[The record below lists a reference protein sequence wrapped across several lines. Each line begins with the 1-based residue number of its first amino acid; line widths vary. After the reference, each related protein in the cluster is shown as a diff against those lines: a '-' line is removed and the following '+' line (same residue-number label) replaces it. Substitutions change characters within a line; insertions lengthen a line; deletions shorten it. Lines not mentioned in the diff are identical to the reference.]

1 MQQVL
6 ESLQVMRLLVTV
18 QEEIMTNG
26 PAVAYRTARVP
37 SQHLHWIA
45 FLPAP
50 DLLGSLAMTSLG
62 STVSTATQPRP
73 LGPESLAEQIR
84 RHLFSSQAKS
94 PSLATQHDYYIAL
107 ALAVRDRLLRNW
119 VDTAETYTHQGVRTA
134 TYLSAEYL
142 LGPHLENNLVNL
154 GMREEAEAACR
165 VLGLNLEQLI
175 ALEPE
180 PGLGNGGLGRL
191 AACFQES
198 LASLE
203 LPAIGYGIRY
213 EFGIFRQSIGPDGQH
228 ESTDAW
234 LTLGNPWE
242 VIRPEW
248 RYPVQI
254 GNRTVIGVAHDTPI
268 TGYGVRTANTLR
280 LWSAMA
286 PEAFDFAS
294 FNAGDYTRAVLAK
307 MQSETLS
314 KVLYPNDE
322 FDQGKRLRL
331 SQQIFFVSCS
341 LQDMFRILRGQG
353 LSARDFHTKFAV
365 QLNDTHPAI
374 AVAELMR
381 LLIDEEQ
388 LDWDTAW
395 SITTASLS
403 YTNHT
408 LLPEALETWGLEL
421 FEELLPRQLQIIYE
435 INASFLR
442 MVRIKN
448 PGNPELL
455 ERVSLIEEGP
465 QRRVRMAHLAVVG
478 SHHTNGVAEL
488 HSQLLREQVLAD
500 FARIWPDRFTNV
512 TNGVTPRRWLAV
524 ANRSLSTLL
533 DGAIGEGWRRDLFQ
547 LQRLEPLLGDTGFLE
562 GWQAARLQA
571 KQRLAGHIQD
581 QLGVMVDPTS
591 LFDVQVK
598 RIHEYKRQHLAALEV
613 VQRYLRLRN
622 GEDLPP
628 RTVIFGGKAAPG
640 YAMAKLIIRLIV
652 GIAEIVN
659 MDPAMRGRLRVVFLP
674 NFSVSLG
681 QLVYPAVDLS
691 EQISTA
697 GKEAS
702 GTGNMKMALNGAL
715 TIGTLDGA
723 NIEIRERVGADH
735 FFLFGHNAEQVARLQ
750 QEGYHPQPWL
760 ERNPSLREAIEL
772 IGSGHFSE
780 GDRQLFHPLL
790 ANLCN
795 QDPFQVVADA
805 ADYSRAQNAVDL
817 AWQQPEAW
825 SRSSI
830 TNTMNCG
837 FFSSDRAIAE
847 YAKRIWKIQSLS
859 IGS

>member
-1 MQQVL
+1 MSPSPSGTL
-6 ESLQVMRLLVTV
+6 EQ
-18 QEEIMTNG
+18 
-26 PAVAYRTARVP
+26 
-37 SQHLHWIA
+37 
-45 FLPAP
+45 AP
-50 DLLGSLAMTSLG
+50 LA
-62 STVSTATQPRP
+62 Q
-73 LGPESLAEQIR
+73 QIR
-84 RHLFSSQAKS
+84 RHLFYSQAKS
-94 PSLATQHDYYIAL
+94 ASLATPHDHYRAL
-107 ALAVRDRLLRNW
+107 ALAVRDRLLQNW
-119 VDTAETYTHQGVRTA
+119 VDTADTYMAQGVRTA
-134 TYLSAEYL
+134 AYLSAEYL

-154 GMREEAEAACR
+154 GMREEAEQACR
-165 VLGLNLEQLI
+165 ALGLELQELI
-175 ALEPE
+175 AIEPE

-213 EFGIFRQSIGPDGQH
+213 EFGIFHQHIGADGQH
-228 ESTDAW
+228 ESTDPW
-234 LTLGNPWE
+234 LAKGNPWE

-248 RYPVQI
+248 SYPVRI
-254 GNRTVIGVAHDTPI
+254 GEHTVMGVAYDTPI
-268 TGYGVRTANTLR
+268 VGYGVRTANTLR

-307 MQSETLS
+307 IRSETLS

-322 FDQGKRLRL
+322 LEQGKALRL

-341 LQDMFRILRGQG
+341 LQDMLRILKGQG
-353 LSARDFHTKFAV
+353 LAVTDFHRKFAV

-381 LLIDEEQ
+381 LLVDEERVA
-388 LDWDTAW
+388 WDTAW
-395 SITTASLS
+395 EITTASLS

-408 LLPEALETWGLEL
+408 LLPEALETWGVAL
-421 FEELLPRQLQIIYE
+421 FEHLLPRQLEIIYE
-435 INASFLR
+435 INARFLQL
-442 MVRIKN
+442 VRLRY
-448 PGNPELL
+448 PGKPELQ
-455 ERVSLIEEGP
+455 RRMSLIEEGE

-488 HSQLLREQVLAD
+488 HSQLLRDHVLRD
-500 FARIWPDRFTNV
+500 FAELWPERFTNV

-524 ANRSLSTLL
+524 ANPGLAALL
-533 DGAIGEGWRRDLFQ
+533 DEALGGDRWRRHLEDLAG
-547 LQRLEPLLGDTGFLE
+547 LEPLLHDTNFLE
-562 GWQAARLQA
+562 RWQQVRHQSKL
-571 KQRLAGHIQD
+571 RLAHHIQRET
-581 QLGVMVDPTS
+581 GVLVDPTS

-640 YAMAKLIIRLIV
+640 YALAKLIIRLIV
-652 GIAEIVN
+652 SIADTVN
-659 MDPAMRGRLRVVFLP
+659 MDPAIGGRLRVVFLP

-723 NIEIRERVGADH
+723 NVEIHERVGDEN
-735 FFLFGHNAEQVARLQ
+735 FFLFGHNAEEVTAMAAA
-750 QEGYHPQPWL
+750 GYHPMPWL
-760 ERNPSLREAIEL
+760 EGNPALRAAIDL
-772 IGSGHFSE
+772 IGTGHFSE
-780 GDRQLFHPLL
+780 GNRELFHPLL
-790 ANLCN
+790 ASLTSH
-795 QDPFQVVADA
+795 DPYQAVADS
-805 ADYSRAQNAVDL
+805 ADYSRAQNAVDR
-817 AWQQPEAW
+817 AWRNPGGWA
-825 SRSSI
+825 RSSI
-830 TNTMNCG
+830 TNTMRCG
-837 FFSSDRAIAE
+837 FFSSDRSIAE
-847 YAKRIWKIQSLS
+847 YAERIWHLQPVPV
-859 IGS
+859 GS

>member
-1 MQQVL
+1 MSSRPPGTL
-6 ESLQVMRLLVTV
+6 EQAPL
-18 QEEIMTNG
+18 
-26 PAVAYRTARVP
+26 
-37 SQHLHWIA
+37 SQ
-45 FLPAP
+45 
-50 DLLGSLAMTSLG
+50 
-62 STVSTATQPRP
+62 
-73 LGPESLAEQIR
+73 QIR
-84 RHLFSSQAKS
+84 RHLFYSQAKS
-94 PSLATQHDYYIAL
+94 PSLATTHDHYRAL
-107 ALAVRDRLLRNW
+107 ALAVRDRLLQNW
-119 VDTAETYTHQGVRTA
+119 VDTAETYTAKGVRTA
-134 TYLSAEYL
+134 AYLSAEYL

-154 GMREEAEAACR
+154 GMREEAEQACR
-165 VLGLNLEQLI
+165 ELGLDLQELI
-175 ALEPE
+175 ATEPE

-213 EFGIFRQSIGPDGQH
+213 EFGIFHQHIGPDGQH
-228 ESTDAW
+228 ESTDPW
-234 LTLGNPWE
+234 LAKGNPWE

-248 RYPVQI
+248 SYPVRI
-254 GNRTVIGVAHDTPI
+254 GDHTVMGVAYDTPI
-268 TGYGVRTANTLR
+268 VGYGVRTANTLR

-307 MQSETLS
+307 IRSETLS

-322 FDQGKRLRL
+322 LEQGKALRL

-341 LQDMFRILRGQG
+341 LQDMLRILKGQG
-353 LSARDFHTKFAV
+353 LAVTDFHRKFAV

-381 LLIDEEQ
+381 LLVDEEGVA
-388 LDWDTAW
+388 WDKAW
-395 SITTASLS
+395 EITTASLS

-408 LLPEALETWGLEL
+408 LLPEALETWGVAL
-421 FEELLPRQLQIIYE
+421 FEHLLPRHLELIYE
-435 INASFLR
+435 INARFLQV
-442 MVRIKN
+442 VRLRY
-448 PGNPELL
+448 PGKPELQQRL
-455 ERVSLIEEGP
+455 SLIEEGT

-488 HSQLLREQVLAD
+488 HSQLLRDHVLRD
-500 FARIWPDRFTNV
+500 FADLWPERFTNV

-524 ANRSLSTLL
+524 ANPGLAALL
-533 DGAIGEGWRRDLFQ
+533 DDALGGDRWRRHLEDLAG
-547 LQRLEPLLGDTGFLE
+547 LEPLLHDTAFLE
-562 GWQAARLQA
+562 RWQQVRHQSKL
-571 KQRLAGHIQD
+571 RLAHHIQRTT
-581 QLGVMVDPTS
+581 GVLVDPSS

-652 GIAEIVN
+652 SIAEMVN
-659 MDPAMRGRLRVVFLP
+659 LDPAIGGRLRVVFLP

-723 NIEIRERVGADH
+723 NIEIRERVGDDH
-735 FFLFGHNAEQVARLQ
+735 FFLFGHNAEEVAQLASS
-750 QEGYHPQPWL
+750 GYHPMPWL
-760 ERNPSLREAIEL
+760 EGNDALRGAIDL

-780 GDRQLFHPLL
+780 GNRELFHPLL
-790 ANLCN
+790 ASLTSH
-795 QDPFQVVADA
+795 DPFQVVADA
-805 ADYSRAQNAVDL
+805 ADYSRAQNAVDR
-817 AWQQPEAW
+817 AWRDPTSW

-830 TNTMNCG
+830 TNTMRCG
-837 FFSSDRAIAE
+837 FFSSDRSIAE
-847 YAKRIWKIQSLS
+847 YAERIWNLQPVPV
-859 IGS
+859 GE

>member
-1 MQQVL
+1 MPP
-6 ESLQVMRLLVTV
+6 
-18 QEEIMTNG
+18 I
-26 PAVAYRTARVP
+26 P
-37 SQHLHWIA
+37 SGALDQA
-45 FLPAP
+45 
-50 DLLGSLAMTSLG
+50 
-62 STVSTATQPRP
+62 
-73 LGPESLAEQIR
+73 SLAEQIQ
-84 RHLFSSQAKS
+84 RHLFYSQAKS
-94 PSLATQHDYYIAL
+94 PSLATQHDHYMAL
-107 ALAVRDRLLRNW
+107 ALAVRDRLLQNW
-119 VDTAETYTHQGVRTA
+119 VDTAEAYTSGGVRTA
-134 TYLSAEYL
+134 AYLSAEYL
-142 LGPHLENNLVNL
+142 LGPHLDNNLVNL
-154 GMREEAEAACR
+154 GLRAEAERACAE
-165 VLGLNLEQLI
+165 LGLDLDALI
-175 ALEPE
+175 ACEPE

-213 EFGIFRQSIGPDGQH
+213 EFGIFRQHIGPDGQQ

-234 LTLGNPWE
+234 LAQGNPWE

-248 RYPVQI
+248 SYPVQI
-254 GNRTVIGVAHDTPI
+254 GEHTVQGVAYDTPI

-280 LWSAMA
+280 LWSAQA

-307 MQSETLS
+307 IQSETLS

-322 FDQGKRLRL
+322 LEQGKRLRL

-341 LQDMFRILRGQG
+341 LQDMLRILKKQG
-353 LSARDFHTKFAV
+353 LPVSDFARKFAV

-381 LLIDEEQ
+381 LLIDQEG
-388 LDWDTAW
+388 LDWDSAW

-408 LLPEALETWGLEL
+408 LLPEALETWGVEL
-421 FEELLPRQLQIIYE
+421 FERLLPRQLEIIYE
-435 INASFLR
+435 INARFLR
-442 MVRIKN
+442 MVRIRH
-448 PGNPELL
+448 PGDRQLL
-455 ERVSLIEEGP
+455 ERLSLIAEGE
-465 QRRVRMAHLAVVG
+465 QRKVRMAHLAVVG
-478 SHHTNGVAEL
+478 CHHTNGVAEL
-488 HSQLLREQVLAD
+488 HSRLLKEQLFAD
-500 FARIWPDRFTNV
+500 FAQLWPERFTNV

-524 ANRSLSTLL
+524 ANPGLAGLL
-533 DGAIGEGWRRDLFQ
+533 DEALGERWRRNLEV
-547 LQRLEPLLGDTGFLE
+547 LHELEPLLHDDGFLE
-562 GWQAARLQA
+562 RWRQVRSAA
-571 KQRLAGHIQD
+571 KQRLANTIQRE
-581 QLGVMVDPTS
+581 LGVLVDHTS

-613 VQRYLRLRN
+613 VQRYLRLRH

-640 YAMAKLIIRLIV
+640 YAMAKRIIRLIV

-659 MDPAMRGRLRVVFLP
+659 MDPAMEGRLRVVFLP

-723 NIEIRERVGADH
+723 NVEIRERVGDEH
-735 FFLFGHNAEQVARLQ
+735 FFLFGNTAEQVAELSRN
-750 QEGYHPQPWL
+750 GYHPMPWL
-760 ERNPSLREAIEL
+760 ERNPEL
-772 IGSGHFSE
+772 KAAMELVASGHFSE
-780 GDRQLFHPLL
+780 GDRDLFQPLL
-790 ANLCN
+790 DNLTHH
-795 QDPFQVVADA
+795 DPFQVVADA
-805 ADYSRAQNAVDL
+805 ADYSRSQNAVDQ
-817 AWQQPEAW
+817 AWINAQAW
-825 SRSSI
+825 SRSSLI
-830 TNTMNCG
+830 NTMRCG

-847 YAKRIWKIQSLS
+847 YAERLWKLEPVAVQA
-859 IGS
+859 

>member
-1 MQQVL
+1 MADPRAGTL
-6 ESLQVMRLLVTV
+6 EQS
-18 QEEIMTNG
+18 
-26 PAVAYRTARVP
+26 
-37 SQHLHWIA
+37 
-45 FLPAP
+45 
-50 DLLGSLAMTSLG
+50 
-62 STVSTATQPRP
+62 
-73 LGPESLAEQIR
+73 SLAEHIR
-84 RHLFSSQAKS
+84 RHLFYSQAKS
-94 PSLATQHDYYIAL
+94 PSLATRHDHYMAL
-107 ALAVRDRLLRNW
+107 ALAVRDRLLQNW
-119 VDTAETYTHQGVRTA
+119 VDTAEAYTKSGVRTA
-134 TYLSAEYL
+134 AYLSAEYL

-154 GMREEAEAACR
+154 GLRQDAADACHT
-165 VLGLNLEQLI
+165 LGLDLDELI
-175 ALEPE
+175 ACEPE

-213 EFGIFRQSIGPDGQH
+213 EFGIFRQHVGPDGQQ

-234 LTLGNPWE
+234 LAQGNPWE

-248 RYPVQI
+248 SYPVQI
-254 GNRTVIGVAHDTPI
+254 GDHTVIGVAYDTPI

-280 LWSAMA
+280 LWSAQA

-307 MQSETLS
+307 IQSETLS

-322 FDQGKRLRL
+322 LEQGKRLRL

-341 LQDMFRILRGQG
+341 LQDMLRILKKQG
-353 LSARDFHTKFAV
+353 LPVNEFHRKFAV

-381 LLIDEEQ
+381 LLIDQEG

-395 SITTASLS
+395 GITTASLS

-408 LLPEALETWGLEL
+408 LLPEALETWGVEL
-421 FEELLPRQLQIIYE
+421 FERLLPRQLAIIYE
-435 INASFLR
+435 INARFLR
-442 MVRIKN
+442 MVRIRH
-448 PGNPELL
+448 PGDRHLL
-455 ERVSLIEEGP
+455 ERISLIEEGEH
-465 QRRVRMAHLAVVG
+465 RKVRMAHLAVVG
-478 SHHTNGVAEL
+478 CHHTNGVAEL
-488 HSQLLREQVLAD
+488 HSQLLRDQLLAD
-500 FARIWPDRFTNV
+500 FARLWPERFTNV

-524 ANRSLSTLL
+524 ANPGLASLL
-533 DGAIGEGWRRDLFQ
+533 DEAIGDGWRHDLEQ
-547 LQRLEPLLGDTGFLE
+547 LQGLAPLLHDDGFLE
-562 GWQAARLQA
+562 RWQQVRCRA
-571 KQRLAGHIQD
+571 KQRLAGHIQRE
-581 QLGVMVDPTS
+581 LGVLVDHTS

-613 VQRYLRLRN
+613 VQRYLRLRS

-640 YAMAKLIIRLIV
+640 YAMAKRIIRLIV

-659 MDPAMRGRLRVVFLP
+659 MDPAMEGRLRVVFLP

-735 FFLFGHNAEQVARLQ
+735 FVLFGHSAEEVAQLSRD
-750 QEGYHPQPWL
+750 GYHPMPWL
-760 ERNPSLREAIEL
+760 ERNPALRAAMEL
-772 IGSGHFSE
+772 IASGHFSE
-780 GDRQLFHPLL
+780 GDRDLFQPLL
-790 ANLCN
+790 DNLTRH
-795 QDPFQVVADA
+795 DPFQVVADA
-805 ADYSRAQNAVDL
+805 ADYSRAQNGVDGR
-817 AWQQPEAW
+817 W
-825 SRSSI
+825 SDPAGWCRASI
-830 TNTMNCG
+830 ANTMGCG

-847 YAKRIWKIQSLS
+847 YAARIWKLEPLPVP
-859 IGS
+859 G

>member
-1 MQQVL
+1 MP
-6 ESLQVMRLLVTV
+6 LLVTV

-94 PSLATQHDYYIAL
+94 PSLATQHDYCIAL

-248 RYPVQI
+248 RYPVKI

-381 LLIDEEQ
+381 LLIDQEK

-435 INASFLR
+435 INARFLR
-442 MVRIKN
+442 MVRIQN

-533 DGAIGEGWRRDLFQ
+533 DGAIGEGWRRDLSQ
-547 LQRLEPLLGDTGFLE
+547 LQQLEPLLGDTGFLE
-562 GWQAARLQA
+562 GWQAARLEA
-571 KQRLAGHIQD
+571 KQRLALHIQD

-847 YAKRIWKIQSLS
+847 YAKRIWKIESIS

>member
-1 MQQVL
+1 MADSRAGTL
-6 ESLQVMRLLVTV
+6 ELT
-18 QEEIMTNG
+18 
-26 PAVAYRTARVP
+26 P
-37 SQHLHWIA
+37 
-45 FLPAP
+45 
-50 DLLGSLAMTSLG
+50 LAD
-62 STVSTATQPRP
+62 
-73 LGPESLAEQIR
+73 QIR
-84 RHLFSSQAKS
+84 RHLFYSQAKS
-94 PSLATQHDYYIAL
+94 PSLATRHDHLMAL
-107 ALAVRDRLLRNW
+107 SLAVRDRLLQNW
-119 VDTAETYTHQGVRTA
+119 VDTAEAYTRQGVRTA
-134 TYLSAEYL
+134 AYLSAEYL

-154 GMREEAEAACR
+154 GLRNEAERACR
-165 VLGLNLEQLI
+165 ELGLDLDDLI
-175 ALEPE
+175 ASEPE

-213 EFGIFRQSIGPDGQH
+213 EFGIFRQHITPEGQQ

-234 LTLGNPWE
+234 LSQGNPWE

-248 RYPVQI
+248 SYPVQI
-254 GNRTVIGVAHDTPI
+254 GEHTVMGVAYDTPI

-280 LWSAMA
+280 LWSAQA
-286 PEAFDFAS
+286 PQAFDFAS
-294 FNAGDYTRAVLAK
+294 FNSGDYTRAVLAK
-307 MQSETLS
+307 IQSETLS

-322 FDQGKRLRL
+322 LEQGKRLRL

-341 LQDMFRILRGQG
+341 LQDMLRILKKQG
-353 LSARDFHTKFAV
+353 LPVSEFHRKFAV

-381 LLIDEEQ
+381 LLIDQEG

-408 LLPEALETWGLEL
+408 LLPEALETWGVEL
-421 FEELLPRQLQIIYE
+421 FEKLLPRQLQIIYE
-435 INASFLR
+435 INARFLR
-442 MVRIKN
+442 MVRIRH
-448 PGNPELL
+448 PGDRLLL
-455 ERVSLIEEGP
+455 ERVSLIEEGDT
-465 QRRVRMAHLAVVG
+465 RKVRMAHLAVVG
-478 SHHTNGVAEL
+478 CHHTNGVAEL
-488 HSQLLREQVLAD
+488 HSQLLRDHLLAD
-500 FARIWPDRFTNV
+500 FAQLWPDRFTNV

-524 ANRSLSTLL
+524 ANPYLAGLL
-533 DGAIGEGWRRDLFQ
+533 DEAIGDGWRRDLEQ
-547 LQRLEPLLGDTGFLE
+547 LQGLAPLLHDSGFLAR
-562 GWQAARLQA
+562 WQQVRAQA
-571 KQRLAGHIQD
+571 KQRLAGHIQRE
-581 QLGVMVDPTS
+581 LGVLVDHTS

-640 YAMAKLIIRLIV
+640 YAMAKRIIRLIV

-659 MDPAMRGRLRVVFLP
+659 MDPAMEGRLRVVFLP

-735 FFLFGHNAEQVARLQ
+735 FFLFGHNAEQVAQLNR
-750 QEGYHPQPWL
+750 EGYHPMPWL
-760 ERNPSLREAIEL
+760 ERNPSLRAALEL
-772 IGSGHFSE
+772 IASGHFSE
-780 GDRQLFHPLL
+780 GDRSMFQPLID
-790 ANLCN
+790 NLTHH
-795 QDPFQVVADA
+795 DVFQVVADSE
-805 ADYSRAQNAVDL
+805 DYSRAQNAVDA
-817 AWQQPEAW
+817 AWRDPDHW

-830 TNTMNCG
+830 ANTMGCG
-837 FFSSDRAIAE
+837 FFSSDRAIAD
-847 YAKRIWKIQSLS
+847 YARQIWKLEPIRV
-859 IGS
+859 GG